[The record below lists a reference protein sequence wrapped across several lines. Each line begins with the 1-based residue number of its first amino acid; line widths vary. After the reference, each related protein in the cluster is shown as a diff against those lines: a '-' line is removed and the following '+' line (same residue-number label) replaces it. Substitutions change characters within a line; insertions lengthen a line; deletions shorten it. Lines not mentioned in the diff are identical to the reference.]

1 MEKVI
6 RFLPLGLFC
15 LFSAKLMILGSS
27 LTDSLVLLVMA
38 AYSAYHEFKTV
49 DGKIKALEEELSQQ
63 RAFIDSKLKEIDEVK
78 ALVGGI
84 KLGQQIRGQINR
96 S

>member
-15 LFSAKLMILGSS
+15 LFSAKLMILGAS
-27 LTDSLVLLVMA
+27 LTDSLVLLVVA
-38 AYSAYHEFKTV
+38 GYSAYHESKAV
-49 DGKIKALEEELSQQ
+49 EGKIKHLEAEVFEQ
-63 RAFIDSKLKEIDEVK
+63 RQLLESKLKEIEEVRN
-78 ALVGGI
+78 LVGGI